1 MEKLTASQVLA
12 MDDLGDWRV
21 MLGALRTRFATP
33 DMSAGAV
40 FVRRMVDA
48 ANAANHHPDLQVSY
62 GHVDVDLTTHDAGG
76 LTTLDVEMA
85 RTITAIAAELELAPA
100 PQERQVMEYAV
111 DALDIDAVRP
121 FWAAVTGLEPDGRGD
136 LPASGTGVIAVWFQ
150 QMDEPRPQ
158 RNRIHLDVAVPLDL
172 AEERVA
178 AAVAAGG
185 TLLSDA
191 AAPRF
196 WVLADAEGNEVCV
209 CTAAGRD

>member
-1 MEKLTASQVLA
+1 MEKFTASQVLA
-12 MDDLGDWRV
+12 MDGLADWRV
-21 MLGALRTRFATP
+21 MLGALRSRFVTP
-33 DMSAGAV
+33 DMSAGAA
-40 FVRRMVDA
+40 FVARMVEA

-76 LTTLDVEMA
+76 LTSRDVDMA
-85 RTITAIAAELELAPA
+85 RTISALAAEAGLDAEPA
-100 PQERQVMEYAV
+100 QRQVMEYAV

-121 FWAAVTGLEPDGRGD
+121 FWVAVTGLEPDERGD
-136 LPASGTGVIAVWFQ
+136 LPAAGTGVVAVWFQ
-150 QMDEPRPQ
+150 QMDQPRPQ
-158 RNRIHLDVAVPLDL
+158 RNRIHLDVTVPLEE
-172 AEERVA
+172 AEGRVA